1 MTNISTKALISAS
14 IIVLSGCATGANI
27 TLSTEQLQNEMSLL
41 NAPKNWAFG
50 SQLDTQIAENWSAI
64 IDDQELNELISEALR
79 NNPSLKVS
87 AENVIRSQIL
97 LNQSGA
103 ARLPTLSSTLSTSG
117 RSVLDYIDIGESYS
131 ASLNASW
138 EIDLWG
144 QIRSNVMSAEY
155 DLEGAKSV
163 YNSAKQS
170 LTADVIR
177 AYTNLVEAKSRR
189 DLSSATL
196 DALVETLRIVDVRF
210 EFGNANHREQVLAQS
225 DVASAQDNLAVA
237 EANVRSAVR
246 SLEVLLGRYPDATLT
261 ISDKFPTVAT
271 TIAAGQPADLLR
283 RRPDVLSAEYNVR
296 AAFADQAATIA
307 SKWPSLRLSS
317 DLASSVDNIG
327 DLLDPAD
334 LALSLGAR
342 LADTLF
348 DGGLTKARIE
358 AAESVSRQSI
368 RSYGQIVL
376 DAYADVE
383 YALDTIK
390 LLDERYEYVLKA
402 AEASRETLRLAEIQ
416 YKAGDFELL
425 DVLTFRQRS
434 FQSDQAL
441 LSVKRQLID
450 ARIAL
455 YLALGGGAFVDAE
468 AE

>member
-1 MTNISTKALISAS
+1 MTNLSSKALISAS
-14 IIVLSGCATGANI
+14 IFVLSGCATGANVA
-27 TLSTEQLQNEMSLL
+27 LSTEQLQNEMSILS
-41 NAPKNWAFG
+41 APENWAFG
-50 SQLDTQIAENWSAI
+50 AQSDSQIAENWSTI
-64 IDDQELNELISEALR
+64 IDDRELNDLISEAL
-79 NNPSLKVS
+79 NNNRSLKIS
-87 AENVIRSQIL
+87 AENVIRSQTL
-97 LNQSGA
+97 LSQSGA
-103 ARLPTLSSTLSTSG
+103 AKLPSLSAALSTSG
-117 RSVLDYIDIGESYS
+117 RSVLDDIDVGEAYS
-131 ASLNASW
+131 ASFNASW

-144 QIRSNVMSAEY
+144 QIRSNVTSAKY

-170 LTADVIR
+170 LTAGVIR

-196 DALVETLRIVDVRF
+196 DAQVETLRIVDVRF

-246 SLEVLLGRYPDATLT
+246 SLEVLLGRYPNATLK
-261 ISDKFPTVAT
+261 ISDKFPTVAKT
-271 TIAAGQPADLLR
+271 LATGQPADLLR

-296 AAFADQAATIA
+296 AAFADQASIVA
-307 SKWPSLRLSS
+307 SKWPNLRLTS

-358 AAESVSRQSI
+358 TSESISRQSV
-368 RSYGQIVL
+368 RSYGQTVL

-383 YALDTIK
+383 NALDTIK

-455 YLALGGGAFVDAE
+455 YLALGGGE
-468 AE
+468 AVGGELQ